1 MFVEP
6 VTVAVNCT
14 VPLVV
19 TVVLFGVTLTMTV
32 TGAET
37 LTLALALLVGSAA
50 LVALTV

>member
-6 VTVAVNCT
+6 VTAAVNCT

-19 TVVLFGVTLTMTV
+19 VVVLLGEMLTLTV

-37 LTLALALLVGSAA
+37 LTLALALFV
-50 LVALTV
+50 